1 MGDQKG
7 TRRGR
12 TASGECRRVG
22 TSTDSLNT
30 FSLSHEHTNTSQQE
44 GHDNEVKR
52 VDWSSNGELIA
63 TCGRD
68 KTVWIW
74 EVGDA
79 EECEFDCVAILTG
92 HSQDVKSVTWHP
104 RKELVFSTS
113 YDDTV
118 RVWKSRIELDD
129 EWHCVDVLKT
139 HDSTVWDLSFQRSNS
154 SSSERFVT
162 CSDDKSIVVWK
173 PKNGKDDE
181 TTYESEFRLSD
192 LHERT

>member
-1 MGDQKG
+1 M
-7 TRRGR
+7 
-12 TASGECRRVG
+12 
-22 TSTDSLNT
+22 
-30 FSLSHEHTNTSQQE
+30 
-44 GHDNEVKR
+44 
-52 VDWSSNGELIA
+52 DWSSNGELIA

-139 HDSTVWDLSFQRSNS
+139 HDSTVWDLSFQRCNSSS